1 MLKKTFA
8 ILIFLGCVHSVCA
21 QDNRPLPFLDINPDV
36 RAAGM
41 GNSTMGE
48 AKGMYLY
55 SNPTS
60 ILQGDVKRKIYASY
74 SYGLMP
80 EINNERESYHA
91 TSVGVR
97 LFNRHALMV
106 GFRYFGGLSVPS
118 IDSNGNPKAA
128 IEPNDWSIDMAYT
141 FKFNNHL
148 AAYLG
153 GSFIQ
158 STLDETSYLAG
169 ANGGVYYSNDFGFN
183 ADNAVYTVGLGF
195 NNLGA
200 ATMTDKG
207 NDFTMPGSLGL
218 GGSVGLPLC
227 KNHRINAALST
238 RYFIIPSSA
247 AAFTA
252 NLGLE
257 YELFNIAALRT
268 GYYMD
273 TNASENS
280 YFSVGLG
287 FKYKFVSVEA
297 AYCFKNN
304 KDFNN
309 MQLGISFQ
317 L

>member
-8 ILIFLGCVHSVCA
+8 ILIFLGGMHSLYA
-21 QDNRPLPFLDINPDV
+21 QDNRPLPFLDINSDV

-60 ILQGDVKRKIYASY
+60 LLKEDVSRKIYASY
-74 SYGLMP
+74 SFGLLP
-80 EINNERESYHA
+80 EINEERESYHA
-91 TSVGVR
+91 ASVGVR
-97 LFNRHALMV
+97 MFNKHALMV
-106 GFRYFGGLSVPS
+106 GFRYLGGLSVPRF
-118 IDSNGNPKAA
+118 DSNGNPKSS
-128 IEPNDWSIDMAYT
+128 IKPNDWSIDMAYT
-141 FKFNNHL
+141 FKFSNYVS
-148 AAYLG
+148 AYLG
-153 GSFIQ
+153 GTFVQ
-158 STLDETSYLAG
+158 SALDKTSYLAG
-169 ANGGVYYSNDFGFN
+169 ANGGVYYSNEFGFK
-183 ADNAVYTVGLGF
+183 AEKALYTVGLSF
-195 NNLGA
+195 NNLGGA
-200 ATMTDKG
+200 MQTDKG

-218 GGSVGLPLC
+218 GGSVALPLC
-227 KNHRINAALST
+227 KNHQLNAALST
-238 RYFIIPSSA
+238 RYFMIPSDA

-273 TNASENS
+273 TNVSENS
-280 YFSVGLG
+280 YFSIGLG
-287 FKYKFVSVEA
+287 LKYKFMSFDA
-297 AYCFKNN
+297 SYNFKDN
-304 KDFNN
+304 KDFNT